1 MRPIYLVRLLA
12 FGLLAAVA
20 LGGCSRDKDR
30 WLNKK
35 YHELTARFN
44 PLYNGQVAYD
54 QAIKELSDAHNDDFT
69 QLILLDDWSA
79 AALNS
84 PPYQKAKRAVEK
96 ANKTIRGHSM
106 VFKGKQANPSVFD
119 AYLLMGR
126 AQFLMGLD
134 APASEAFSIVARLS
148 ADPNQQVEAQLER
161 VELLARQGNAALA
174 EPILYEVE
182 RKGVPKKWDYR
193 VHRIKARMAISGQDW
208 LGAAQEASSASAS
221 APRADLKARYAFL
234 AAQLFE
240 KASEPERARR
250 MYEACLKAQ
259 PRDYA
264 MLLEAQLRRSLN
276 GGGVNPKKL
285 FQELHELLREPKN
298 ADFADRIY
306 FSLGELA
313 QQWDEDDRAYGYY
326 QQSFAAGRSE
336 RPMVLGLA
344 YARHGALALERQAY
358 ARAQIDFDSAALVLP
373 ATFMG
378 REGFQKKAKSLKA
391 LVDALSL
398 AELGD
403 SLVRLSR
410 RSDAD
415 LERQFEAYA
424 ANLKKADDAEAE
436 RQRRLVQ
443 LAELRSA
450 SAELDAAAPA
460 AGGAAG
466 GGWAVYAPALRAKGA
481 AAFRQKF
488 GERPNVDNWRLR
500 SRSSEW
506 MQQAASGDK
515 ASKSG
520 SKDGTSDGDSDGT
533 FGGSADGKAGASD
546 GASDGNSGMLD
557 PEGPESRYLASYY
570 LKRIPR
576 KARELD
582 SVKQSACVAWSEVA
596 AAYRDG
602 MQDPPKAVSAYR
614 SALRGCP
621 DHPEAARW
629 WYALYRLHLGLKEN
643 LQADEAKKELLE
655 RFPDSEAAEILR
667 RGNVPRAAEAVPE
680 ASAAFYAL
688 RHAVSQRRW
697 RDALR
702 ASEGV
707 SWPESERAA
716 AALLRAMA
724 LGGLDGRA
732 AYADALRKVVADF
745 PSSPQAAAA
754 QTYLA
759 ELSAVPAQEPPVNAE
774 NLKLFVAA
782 PAAPHQMLLL
792 IPTGFDANAIRNTM
806 ARIHSVEFA
815 DKPLGLRP
823 LPWNDNFELIVV
835 DGFKSAAEALAYRD
849 KIRRN
854 PDLSKTLPMD
864 RCVFWPITV
873 PNFSHLYRTKDE
885 AAYRTFV
892 QRNYGT
898 L

>member
-1 MRPIYLVRLLA
+1 MTL
-12 FGLLAAVA
+12 VA
-20 LGGCSRDKDR
+20 LGGCSRDRDR

-54 QAIKELSDAHNDDFT
+54 QAIKELSEAHKDDFS
-69 QLILLDDWSA
+69 QLILLDDWSS

-106 VFKGKQANPSVFD
+106 VFKGKQANPAVFD

-182 RKGVPKKWDYR
+182 RKGLPKKWDYR
-193 VHRIKARMAISGQDW
+193 VHRIKARMAIAGQDW
-208 LGAAQEASSASAS
+208 LGAAQEASSASAL

-250 MYEACLKAQ
+250 MYESCLKAQ

-313 QQWDEDDRAYGYY
+313 QQWDEDDKAYGYY

-344 YARHGALALERQAY
+344 YARHGAMALERQAY
-358 ARAQIDFDSAALVLP
+358 ARAQVDFDSAALVLP
-373 ATFMG
+373 VTYVG

-391 LVDALSL
+391 LVDALTL

-403 SLVRLSR
+403 SLVRLSL

-415 LERQFEAYA
+415 LERQFEVYI
-424 ANLKKADDAEAE
+424 ANLKKAEDAEAE
-436 RQRRLVQ
+436 RQRRLAQ

-506 MQQAASGDK
+506 MQQTA
-515 ASKSG
+515 
-520 SKDGTSDGDSDGT
+520 
-533 FGGSADGKAGASD
+533 SADKPSKPGSRDDSSDGASD
-546 GASDGNSGMLD
+546 GASDGSADGKSGLLES
-557 PEGPESRYLASYY
+557 EGPESRYRTSYY
-570 LKRIPR
+570 LAQIPR
-576 KARELD
+576 KAHELD

-602 MQDPPKAVSAYR
+602 MQDPPKAVLAYR

-629 WYALYRLHLGLKEN
+629 WYALYRLHLSLKES
-643 LQADEAKKELLE
+643 LQAEEAQKELLE
-655 RFPDSEAAEILR
+655 RFPDSEASAILR
-667 RGNVPRAAEAVPE
+667 RGSAPREAASVPA

-688 RHAVSQRRW
+688 SDAVSQRRW

-707 SWPESERAA
+707 SWPESERAPA
-716 AALLRAMA
+716 SLLRAMA
-724 LGGLDGRA
+724 LGGLEGRA

-745 PSSPQAAAA
+745 PTSPQAAAA

-759 ELSAVPAQEPPVNAE
+759 ELAAVPAQEPPVNAE

-782 PAAPHQMLLL
+782 PAAPHQLLLL
-792 IPTGFDANAIRNTM
+792 IPTGFDANAIRNTL
-806 ARIHSVEFA
+806 ARIHSVDFA
-815 DKPLGLRP
+815 DKPLGLRT
-823 LPWNDNFELIVV
+823 LPWNDNFELIIV

-849 KIRRN
+849 QIRRN
-854 PDLSKTLPMD
+854 PELTKAIPME
-864 RCVFWPITV
+864 RSAFWPITV

>member
-54 QAIKELSDAHNDDFT
+54 QAIKELSEAHKDDFS

-106 VFKGKQANPSVFD
+106 VFKGKQANPAVFD

-148 ADPNQQVEAQLER
+148 EDPNQQVEAQLER

-174 EPILYEVE
+174 EPILFEVE

-193 VHRIKARMAISGQDW
+193 VHRIKARMAIAGQDW
-208 LGAAQEASSASAS
+208 LGAAQEASSASAT

-250 MYEACLKAQ
+250 MYEACLKSQ

-313 QQWDEDDRAYGYY
+313 QQWDEEDRAYGYY

-344 YARHGALALERQAY
+344 YARHGAMALERQAY
-358 ARAQIDFDSAALVLP
+358 ARAQVDFDSAALVLP
-373 ATFMG
+373 ATYMG

-391 LVDALSL
+391 LVDALTL

-403 SLVRLSR
+403 SLVRLSL

-415 LERQFEAYA
+415 LERQFEVYI
-424 ANLKKADDAEAE
+424 ANLKKAEDAEAE
-436 RQRRLVQ
+436 RQRRLAQ

-506 MQQAASGDK
+506 MQQTASADK
-515 ASKSG
+515 PSKPG
-520 SKDGTSDGDSDGT
+520 STDGSPDSSTDS
-533 FGGSADGKAGASD
+533 SADGK
-546 GASDGNSGMLD
+546 SGMLD
-557 PEGPESRYLASYY
+557 PEGPESRYRTSYY
-570 LKRIPR
+570 LAQIPR
-576 KARELD
+576 EARELD
-582 SVKQSACVAWSEVA
+582 SVKQSACVAWSDVA

-602 MQDPPKAVSAYR
+602 MQDPSKAVSAYR

-629 WYALYRLHLGLKEN
+629 WYALFRLHLGLKEN
-643 LQADEAKKELLE
+643 LQADEAKKVLLE
-655 RFPDSEAAEILR
+655 RFPDSEAAAILR
-667 RGNVPRAAEAVPE
+667 RGNAPREVESVSA
-680 ASAAFYAL
+680 ASAAFLAL
-688 RHAVSQRRW
+688 RDAVTQRRW

-707 SWPESERAA
+707 SWPESERAPA
-716 AALLRAMA
+716 SLLRAMA
-724 LGGLDGRA
+724 LGGLEGRA

-759 ELSAVPAQEPPVNAE
+759 ELAAVPAQEPPVNAE

-782 PAAPHQMLLL
+782 PAAPHQLLLL
-792 IPTGFDANAIRNTM
+792 IPTGFDANAIRNTL
-806 ARIHSVEFA
+806 ARIHSVDFA
-815 DKPLGLRP
+815 DKPLGLRT
-823 LPWNDNFELIVV
+823 LPWNDNFELIIV

-849 KIRRN
+849 QIRRN
-854 PDLSKTLPMD
+854 PELSKAIPME
-864 RCVFWPITV
+864 RSAFWPITV

>member
-54 QAIKELSDAHNDDFT
+54 QAIKELSEAHKDDFS

-106 VFKGKQANPSVFD
+106 VFKGKQANPAVFD

-148 ADPNQQVEAQLER
+148 EDPNQQVEAQLER

-174 EPILYEVE
+174 EPILFEVE

-193 VHRIKARMAISGQDW
+193 VHRIKARMAIAGQDW
-208 LGAAQEASSASAS
+208 LGAAQEASSASAL

-250 MYEACLKAQ
+250 MYEACLKSQ

-313 QQWDEDDRAYGYY
+313 QQWDEEDRAYGYY

-344 YARHGALALERQAY
+344 YARHGAMALERQAY
-358 ARAQIDFDSAALVLP
+358 ARAQVDFDSAALVLP
-373 ATFMG
+373 ATYMG

-391 LVDALSL
+391 LVDALTL

-403 SLVRLSR
+403 SLVRLSL

-415 LERQFEAYA
+415 LERQFEVYI
-424 ANLKKADDAEAE
+424 ANLKKAEDAEAE
-436 RQRRLVQ
+436 RQRRLAQ

-506 MQQAASGDK
+506 MQQTASADK
-515 ASKSG
+515 ASKPG
-520 SKDGTSDGDSDGT
+520 STDGSPDSSTDS
-533 FGGSADGKAGASD
+533 SADGK
-546 GASDGNSGMLD
+546 SGMLD
-557 PEGPESRYLASYY
+557 PEGPESRYRTSYY
-570 LKRIPR
+570 LAQIPR
-576 KARELD
+576 EARELD
-582 SVKQSACVAWSEVA
+582 SVKQSACVAWSDVA

-602 MQDPPKAVSAYR
+602 MQDPSKAVSAYR

-629 WYALYRLHLGLKEN
+629 WYALFRLHLGLKEN
-643 LQADEAKKELLE
+643 LQADEAKKVLLE
-655 RFPDSEAAEILR
+655 RFPDSEAAAILR
-667 RGNVPRAAEAVPE
+667 RGNAPREVESVSA
-680 ASAAFYAL
+680 ASAAFLAL
-688 RHAVSQRRW
+688 RDAVTQRRW

-707 SWPESERAA
+707 SWPESERAPA
-716 AALLRAMA
+716 SLLRAMA
-724 LGGLDGRA
+724 LGGLEGRA

-759 ELSAVPAQEPPVNAE
+759 ELAAVPAQEPTVNAE

-782 PAAPHQMLLL
+782 PSAPHQLLLL
-792 IPTGFDANAIRNTM
+792 IPTGFDANAIRNTL
-806 ARIHSVEFA
+806 ARIHSVDFA
-815 DKPLGLRP
+815 DKPLGLRT
-823 LPWNDNFELIVV
+823 LPWNDNFELIIV

-849 KIRRN
+849 QIRRN
-854 PDLSKTLPMD
+854 PELSKAIPME
-864 RCVFWPITV
+864 RSAFWPITV

>member
-1 MRPIYLVRLLA
+1 
-12 FGLLAAVA
+12 
-20 LGGCSRDKDR
+20 
-30 WLNKK
+30 
-35 YHELTARFN
+35 
-44 PLYNGQVAYD
+44 
-54 QAIKELSDAHNDDFT
+54 
-69 QLILLDDWSA
+69 
-79 AALNS
+79 
-84 PPYQKAKRAVEK
+84 
-96 ANKTIRGHSM
+96 M
-106 VFKGKQANPSVFD
+106 VFKGKQANPAVFD

-182 RKGVPKKWDYR
+182 RKGLPKKWDYR
-193 VHRIKARMAISGQDW
+193 VHRIKARMAIAGQDW
-208 LGAAQEASSASAS
+208 LGAAQEASSASAL

-250 MYEACLKAQ
+250 MYEACLKSQ

-313 QQWDEDDRAYGYY
+313 QQWDEEDRAYGYY

-344 YARHGALALERQAY
+344 YARHGAMALERQAY
-358 ARAQIDFDSAALVLP
+358 ARAQVDFDSAALVLP
-373 ATFMG
+373 ATYMG

-391 LVDALSL
+391 LVEALSL

-403 SLVRLSR
+403 SLVRLSL

-415 LERQFEAYA
+415 LERQFEVYI

-481 AAFRQKF
+481 ATFRQKF

-506 MQQAASGDK
+506 MQQTASANK
-515 ASKSG
+515 ASKPDSSEG
-520 SKDGTSDGDSDGT
+520 SPDGSPDS
-533 FGGSADGKAGASD
+533 SAEGK
-546 GASDGNSGMLD
+546 SGMLES
-557 PEGPESRYLASYY
+557 EGPESRYRVSYY
-570 LKRIPR
+570 LDQIPR
-576 KARELD
+576 KAHELD

-602 MQDPPKAVSAYR
+602 MQEPSKAVAAYR
-614 SALRGCP
+614 SAVRGCP

-629 WYALYRLHLGLKEN
+629 RYALYRLHLSLKEN
-643 LQADEAKKELLE
+643 LQADETQKELLE
-655 RFPDSEAAEILR
+655 RFPDSEAAAILG
-667 RGNVPRAAEAVPE
+667 RGNGPRAAEVIPV
-680 ASAAFYAL
+680 ASAAFLAL
-688 RHAVSQRRW
+688 RDAVSQRRW

-702 ASEGV
+702 AGEAI
-707 SWPESERAA
+707 SWPDSERAA

-724 LGGLDGRA
+724 LGGLEGRA

-759 ELSAVPAQEPPVNAE
+759 ELAAVPAQEPPVNAE
-774 NLKLFVAA
+774 NLKLFIAA

-792 IPTGFDANAIRNTM
+792 IPTGFDANAIRNTL
-806 ARIHSVEFA
+806 ARIHSVNFA

-823 LPWNDNFELIVV
+823 LPWNDNFELIIV

-849 KIRRN
+849 QIRRN
-854 PDLSKTLPMD
+854 PDLSKTLPME
-864 RCVFWPITV
+864 RTAFWPITV

>member
-54 QAIKELSDAHNDDFT
+54 QAIKELSEAHKDDFS

-106 VFKGKQANPSVFD
+106 VFKGKQANPAVFD

-148 ADPNQQVEAQLER
+148 EDPNQQVEAQLER

-174 EPILYEVE
+174 EPILFEVE

-193 VHRIKARMAISGQDW
+193 VHRIKARMAIAGQDW
-208 LGAAQEASSASAS
+208 LGAAQEASSASAT

-250 MYEACLKAQ
+250 MYEACLKSQ

-313 QQWDEDDRAYGYY
+313 QQWDEEDRAYGYY

-344 YARHGALALERQAY
+344 YARHGAMALERQAY
-358 ARAQIDFDSAALVLP
+358 ARAQVDFDSAALVLP
-373 ATFMG
+373 ATYMG

-391 LVDALSL
+391 LVDALTL

-403 SLVRLSR
+403 SLVRLSL

-415 LERQFEAYA
+415 LERQFEVYI
-424 ANLKKADDAEAE
+424 ANLKKAEDAEAE
-436 RQRRLVQ
+436 RQRRLAQ

-506 MQQAASGDK
+506 MQQTASADK
-515 ASKSG
+515 ASKPG
-520 SKDGTSDGDSDGT
+520 STDGSPDSSTDSST
-533 FGGSADGKAGASD
+533 DSSADGK
-546 GASDGNSGMLD
+546 SGMLD
-557 PEGPESRYLASYY
+557 PEGPESRYRTSYY
-570 LKRIPR
+570 LAQIPR
-576 KARELD
+576 GARELD
-582 SVKQSACVAWSEVA
+582 SVKQSACVAWSDVA

-602 MQDPPKAVSAYR
+602 MQDPSKAVSAYR

-629 WYALYRLHLGLKEN
+629 WYALFRLHLGLKEN
-643 LQADEAKKELLE
+643 LQADEAKKVLLE
-655 RFPDSEAAEILR
+655 RFPDSEAAAILR
-667 RGNVPRAAEAVPE
+667 RGNAPREVESVSA
-680 ASAAFYAL
+680 ASAAFLAL
-688 RHAVSQRRW
+688 RDAVTQRRW

-707 SWPESERAA
+707 SWPESERAPA
-716 AALLRAMA
+716 SLLRAMA
-724 LGGLDGRA
+724 LGGLEGRA

-759 ELSAVPAQEPPVNAE
+759 ELAAVPPQEPPVNAE

-792 IPTGFDANAIRNTM
+792 IPTGFDANAIRNTL
-806 ARIHSVEFA
+806 ARIHSVDFA
-815 DKPLGLRP
+815 DKPLGLRT
-823 LPWNDNFELIVV
+823 LPWNDNFELIIV

-849 KIRRN
+849 QIRRN
-854 PDLSKTLPMD
+854 PELSKAIPME
-864 RCVFWPITV
+864 RSAFWPITV

>member
-12 FGLLAAVA
+12 LGLLAAVA
-20 LGGCSRDKDR
+20 LGGCSRDRDR

-35 YHELTARFN
+35 YHLLTARFN

-54 QAIKELSDAHNDDFT
+54 QAIKELSEAHKDDFT

-106 VFKGKQANPSVFD
+106 VFKGKQANPAVFD

-182 RKGVPKKWDYR
+182 RKGLPKKWDYR
-193 VHRIKARMAISGQDW
+193 VHRIKARMAIAGQDW
-208 LGAAQEASSASAS
+208 LGAAQEASSASAL

-313 QQWDEDDRAYGYY
+313 QQWDEEDRAYGYY

-344 YARHGALALERQAY
+344 YARHGAMALERQAY
-358 ARAQIDFDSAALVLP
+358 ARAQVDFDSAALVLP

-391 LVDALSL
+391 LVEALSL

-403 SLVRLSR
+403 SLVRLSL

-415 LERQFEAYA
+415 LERQFEVYI

-481 AAFRQKF
+481 ATFRQKF

-506 MQQAASGDK
+506 MQQTASANK
-515 ASKSG
+515 ASKPDSSEG
-520 SKDGTSDGDSDGT
+520 SPDGSPDS
-533 FGGSADGKAGASD
+533 SAEGK
-546 GASDGNSGMLD
+546 SGMLES
-557 PEGPESRYLASYY
+557 EGPESRYRVSYY
-570 LKRIPR
+570 LDQIPR
-576 KARELD
+576 KAHELD

-602 MQDPPKAVSAYR
+602 MQEPSKAVAAYR
-614 SALRGCP
+614 SAVRGCP

-629 WYALYRLHLGLKEN
+629 WYALYRLHLSLKEN
-643 LQADEAKKELLE
+643 LQADETQKELLE
-655 RFPDSEAAEILR
+655 RFPDSEAAAILG
-667 RGNVPRAAEAVPE
+667 RGNGPRAAEVIPV
-680 ASAAFYAL
+680 ASAAFLAL
-688 RHAVSQRRW
+688 RDAVSQRRW

-724 LGGLDGRA
+724 LGGLEGRA

-759 ELSAVPAQEPPVNAE
+759 ELAAVPAQEPPVNAE
-774 NLKLFVAA
+774 NLKLFIAA

-792 IPTGFDANAIRNTM
+792 IPTGFDANAIRNTL
-806 ARIHSVEFA
+806 ARIHSVNFA

-823 LPWNDNFELIVV
+823 LPWNDNFELIIV

-849 KIRRN
+849 QIRRN
-854 PDLSKTLPMD
+854 PDLSKTLPME
-864 RCVFWPITV
+864 RTAFWPITV

>member
-12 FGLLAAVA
+12 LGLLAAVA
-20 LGGCSRDKDR
+20 LGGCSRDRDR
-30 WLNKK
+30 WINKK
-35 YHELTARFN
+35 YHLLTARFN

-54 QAIKELSDAHNDDFT
+54 QAIKELSEAHKDDFT
-69 QLILLDDWSA
+69 QLILLDDWSV

-106 VFKGKQANPSVFD
+106 VFKGKQANPAVFD

-182 RKGVPKKWDYR
+182 RKGLPKKWDYR
-193 VHRIKARMAISGQDW
+193 VHRIKARMAIAGQDW
-208 LGAAQEASSASAS
+208 LGAAQEASSASAL

-250 MYEACLKAQ
+250 MYEACLKSQ

-313 QQWDEDDRAYGYY
+313 QQWDEEDRAYGYY

-344 YARHGALALERQAY
+344 YARHGAMALERQAY
-358 ARAQIDFDSAALVLP
+358 ARAQVDFDSAALVLP

-391 LVDALSL
+391 LVEALSL

-403 SLVRLSR
+403 SLVRLSL

-415 LERQFEAYA
+415 LERQFEVYI

-481 AAFRQKF
+481 ATFRQKF

-506 MQQAASGDK
+506 MQQTASANK
-515 ASKSG
+515 ASKPDSSEG
-520 SKDGTSDGDSDGT
+520 SPDGSPDS
-533 FGGSADGKAGASD
+533 SAEGK
-546 GASDGNSGMLD
+546 SGMLES
-557 PEGPESRYLASYY
+557 EGPESRYRVSYY
-570 LKRIPR
+570 LDQIPR
-576 KARELD
+576 KAHELD

-602 MQDPPKAVSAYR
+602 MQEPSKAVAAYR
-614 SALRGCP
+614 SAVRGCP

-629 WYALYRLHLGLKEN
+629 WYALYRLHLSLKEN
-643 LQADEAKKELLE
+643 LQADETQKELLE
-655 RFPDSEAAEILR
+655 RFPDSEAAAILG
-667 RGNVPRAAEAVPE
+667 RGNGPRAAEVIPV
-680 ASAAFYAL
+680 ASAAFLAL
-688 RHAVSQRRW
+688 RDAVSQRRW

-702 ASEGV
+702 AGEAI
-707 SWPESERAA
+707 SWPDSERAA

-724 LGGLDGRA
+724 LGGLEGRA

-759 ELSAVPAQEPPVNAE
+759 ELAAVPAQEPPVNAE
-774 NLKLFVAA
+774 NLKLFIAA

-792 IPTGFDANAIRNTM
+792 IPTGFDANAIRNTL
-806 ARIHSVEFA
+806 ARIHSVNFA

-823 LPWNDNFELIVV
+823 LPWNDNFELIIV

-849 KIRRN
+849 QIRRN
-854 PDLSKTLPMD
+854 PDLSKTLPME
-864 RCVFWPITV
+864 RTAFWPITV

>member
-12 FGLLAAVA
+12 LGLLAAVA
-20 LGGCSRDKDR
+20 LGGCSRDRDR
-30 WLNKK
+30 WINKK
-35 YHELTARFN
+35 YHLLTARFN

-54 QAIKELSDAHNDDFT
+54 QAIKELSEAHKDDFT
-69 QLILLDDWSA
+69 QLILLDDWSV

-106 VFKGKQANPSVFD
+106 VFKGKQANPAVFD

-182 RKGVPKKWDYR
+182 RKGLPKKWDYR
-193 VHRIKARMAISGQDW
+193 VHRIKARMAIAGQDW
-208 LGAAQEASSASAS
+208 LGAAQEASSASAL

-313 QQWDEDDRAYGYY
+313 QQWDEEDRAYGYY

-344 YARHGALALERQAY
+344 YARHGAMALERQAY
-358 ARAQIDFDSAALVLP
+358 ARAQVDFDSAALVLP

-391 LVDALSL
+391 LVEALSL

-403 SLVRLSR
+403 SLVRLSL

-415 LERQFEAYA
+415 LERQFEVYI

-481 AAFRQKF
+481 ATFRQKF

-506 MQQAASGDK
+506 MQQTASANK
-515 ASKSG
+515 ASKPDSSEG
-520 SKDGTSDGDSDGT
+520 SPDGSPDS
-533 FGGSADGKAGASD
+533 SAEGK
-546 GASDGNSGMLD
+546 SGMLES
-557 PEGPESRYLASYY
+557 EGPESRYRVSYY
-570 LKRIPR
+570 LDQIPR
-576 KARELD
+576 KAHELD

-602 MQDPPKAVSAYR
+602 MQEPSKAVAAYR
-614 SALRGCP
+614 SAVRGCP

-629 WYALYRLHLGLKEN
+629 WYALYRLHLSLKEN
-643 LQADEAKKELLE
+643 LQADETQKELLE
-655 RFPDSEAAEILR
+655 RFPDSEAAAILG
-667 RGNVPRAAEAVPE
+667 RGNGPRAAEVIPV
-680 ASAAFYAL
+680 ASAAFLAL
-688 RHAVSQRRW
+688 RDAVSQRRW

-702 ASEGV
+702 AGEAI
-707 SWPESERAA
+707 SWPDSERAA

-724 LGGLDGRA
+724 LGGLEGRA

-759 ELSAVPAQEPPVNAE
+759 ELAAVPAQEPPVNAE
-774 NLKLFVAA
+774 NLKLFIAA

-792 IPTGFDANAIRNTM
+792 IPTGFDANAIRNTL
-806 ARIHSVEFA
+806 ARIHSVNFA

-823 LPWNDNFELIVV
+823 LPWNDNFELIIV

-849 KIRRN
+849 QIRRN
-854 PDLSKTLPMD
+854 PDLSKTLPME
-864 RCVFWPITV
+864 RTAFWPITV

>member
-12 FGLLAAVA
+12 LGLLAAVA
-20 LGGCSRDKDR
+20 LGGCSRDRDR
-30 WLNKK
+30 WINKK
-35 YHELTARFN
+35 YHLLTARFN

-54 QAIKELSDAHNDDFT
+54 QAIKELSEAHKDDFT

-106 VFKGKQANPSVFD
+106 VFKGKQANPAVFD

-182 RKGVPKKWDYR
+182 RKGLPKKWDYR
-193 VHRIKARMAISGQDW
+193 VHRIKARMAIAGQDW
-208 LGAAQEASSASAS
+208 LGAAQEASSASAL

-250 MYEACLKAQ
+250 MYEACLKSQ

-313 QQWDEDDRAYGYY
+313 QQWDEEDRAYGYY

-344 YARHGALALERQAY
+344 YARHGAMALERQAY
-358 ARAQIDFDSAALVLP
+358 ARAQVDFDSAALVLP
-373 ATFMG
+373 ATYMG

-391 LVDALSL
+391 LVEALSL

-403 SLVRLSR
+403 SLVRLSL

-415 LERQFEAYA
+415 LERQFEVYI

-436 RQRRLVQ
+436 RQRRLAQ

-481 AAFRQKF
+481 ATFRQKF

-506 MQQAASGDK
+506 MQQTASANK
-515 ASKSG
+515 ASKPDSSEG
-520 SKDGTSDGDSDGT
+520 SPDGSPDSSAEGKSD
-533 FGGSADGKAGASD
+533 
-546 GASDGNSGMLD
+546 MLES
-557 PEGPESRYLASYY
+557 EGPESRYRVSYY
-570 LKRIPR
+570 LDQIPR
-576 KARELD
+576 KAHELD

-602 MQDPPKAVSAYR
+602 MQEPSKAVAAYR
-614 SALRGCP
+614 SAVRGCP

-629 WYALYRLHLGLKEN
+629 WYALYRLHLSLKEN
-643 LQADEAKKELLE
+643 LQADETQKELLE
-655 RFPDSEAAEILR
+655 RFPDSEAAAILG
-667 RGNVPRAAEAVPE
+667 RGNGPRAAEVIPV
-680 ASAAFYAL
+680 ASAAFLAL
-688 RHAVSQRRW
+688 RDAVSQRRW

-724 LGGLDGRA
+724 LGGLEGRA

-759 ELSAVPAQEPPVNAE
+759 ELAAVPAQEPPVNAE

-792 IPTGFDANAIRNTM
+792 IPTGFDANAIRNTL
-806 ARIHSVEFA
+806 ARIHSVNFA

-823 LPWNDNFELIVV
+823 LPWNDNFELIIV

-849 KIRRN
+849 QIRRN
-854 PDLSKTLPMD
+854 PDLSKTLPME
-864 RCVFWPITV
+864 RTAFWPITV

>member
-54 QAIKELSDAHNDDFT
+54 QAIKELSEAHKDDFS

-106 VFKGKQANPSVFD
+106 VFKGKQANPAVFD

-148 ADPNQQVEAQLER
+148 EDPNQQVEAQLER

-174 EPILYEVE
+174 EPILFEVE

-193 VHRIKARMAISGQDW
+193 VHRIKARMAIAGQDW
-208 LGAAQEASSASAS
+208 LGAAQEASSASAL

-250 MYEACLKAQ
+250 MYEACLKSQ

-313 QQWDEDDRAYGYY
+313 QQWDEEDRAYGYY

-344 YARHGALALERQAY
+344 YARHGAMALERQAY
-358 ARAQIDFDSAALVLP
+358 ARAQVDFDSAALVLP
-373 ATFMG
+373 ATYMG

-391 LVDALSL
+391 LVDALTL

-403 SLVRLSR
+403 SLVRLSL

-415 LERQFEAYA
+415 LERQFEVYI
-424 ANLKKADDAEAE
+424 ANLKKAEDAEAE
-436 RQRRLVQ
+436 RQRRLAQ

-506 MQQAASGDK
+506 MQQTASADK
-515 ASKSG
+515 PSKPG
-520 SKDGTSDGDSDGT
+520 STDGSPDSSTDSST
-533 FGGSADGKAGASD
+533 DSSADGK
-546 GASDGNSGMLD
+546 SGMLD
-557 PEGPESRYLASYY
+557 PEGQESRYRTSYY
-570 LKRIPR
+570 LAQIPR
-576 KARELD
+576 EARELD
-582 SVKQSACVAWSEVA
+582 SVKQSACVAWSDVA

-602 MQDPPKAVSAYR
+602 MQDPSKAVSAYR

-629 WYALYRLHLGLKEN
+629 WYALFRLHLGLKEN
-643 LQADEAKKELLE
+643 LQADEAKKVLLE
-655 RFPDSEAAEILR
+655 RFPDSEAAAILR
-667 RGNVPRAAEAVPE
+667 RGNAPREVESVSA
-680 ASAAFYAL
+680 ASAAFLAL
-688 RHAVSQRRW
+688 RDAVTQRRW

-707 SWPESERAA
+707 SWPESERAPA
-716 AALLRAMA
+716 SLLRAMA
-724 LGGLDGRA
+724 LGGLEGRA

-759 ELSAVPAQEPPVNAE
+759 ELAAVPAQEPTVNAE

-782 PAAPHQMLLL
+782 PSAPHQLLLL
-792 IPTGFDANAIRNTM
+792 IPTGFDANAIRNTL
-806 ARIHSVEFA
+806 ARIHSVDFA
-815 DKPLGLRP
+815 DKPLGLRT
-823 LPWNDNFELIVV
+823 LPWNDNFELIIV

-849 KIRRN
+849 QIRRN
-854 PDLSKTLPMD
+854 PELSKAIPME
-864 RCVFWPITV
+864 RSAFWPITV

>member
-54 QAIKELSDAHNDDFT
+54 QAIKELSEAHKDDFS

-106 VFKGKQANPSVFD
+106 VFKGKQANPAVFD

-148 ADPNQQVEAQLER
+148 EDPNQQVEAQLER

-174 EPILYEVE
+174 EPILFEVE

-193 VHRIKARMAISGQDW
+193 VHRIKARMAIAGQDW
-208 LGAAQEASSASAS
+208 LGAAQEASSASAL

-250 MYEACLKAQ
+250 MYEACLKSQ

-313 QQWDEDDRAYGYY
+313 QQWDEEDRAYGYY

-344 YARHGALALERQAY
+344 YARHGAMALERQAY
-358 ARAQIDFDSAALVLP
+358 ARAQVDFDSAALVLP
-373 ATFMG
+373 ATYMG

-391 LVDALSL
+391 LVDALTL

-403 SLVRLSR
+403 SLVRLSL

-415 LERQFEAYA
+415 LERQFEVYI
-424 ANLKKADDAEAE
+424 ANLKKAEDAEAE
-436 RQRRLVQ
+436 RQRRLAQ

-506 MQQAASGDK
+506 MQQTASADK
-515 ASKSG
+515 PSKPG
-520 SKDGTSDGDSDGT
+520 STDGSPDSSTDSST
-533 FGGSADGKAGASD
+533 DSSADGK
-546 GASDGNSGMLD
+546 SGMLD
-557 PEGPESRYLASYY
+557 PEGPESRYRTAYY
-570 LKRIPR
+570 LAQIPR
-576 KARELD
+576 EARELD
-582 SVKQSACVAWSEVA
+582 SVKQSACVAWSDVA

-602 MQDPPKAVSAYR
+602 MQDPSKAVSAYR

-629 WYALYRLHLGLKEN
+629 WYALFRLHLGLKEN
-643 LQADEAKKELLE
+643 LQADEAKKVLLE
-655 RFPDSEAAEILR
+655 RFPDSEAAAILR
-667 RGNVPRAAEAVPE
+667 RGNAPREVESVSA
-680 ASAAFYAL
+680 ASAAFLAL
-688 RHAVSQRRW
+688 RDAVTQRRW

-707 SWPESERAA
+707 SWPESERAPA
-716 AALLRAMA
+716 SLLRAMA
-724 LGGLDGRA
+724 LGGLEGRA

-759 ELSAVPAQEPPVNAE
+759 ELAAVPAEEPTVNAE

-782 PAAPHQMLLL
+782 PSAPHQLLLL
-792 IPTGFDANAIRNTM
+792 IPTGFDANAIRNTL
-806 ARIHSVEFA
+806 ARIHSVDFA
-815 DKPLGLRP
+815 DKPLGLRT
-823 LPWNDNFELIVV
+823 LPWNDNFELIIV

-849 KIRRN
+849 QIRRN
-854 PDLSKTLPMD
+854 PELSKAIPME
-864 RCVFWPITV
+864 RSAFWPITV

>member
-1 MRPIYLVRLLA
+1 
-12 FGLLAAVA
+12 
-20 LGGCSRDKDR
+20 
-30 WLNKK
+30 
-35 YHELTARFN
+35 
-44 PLYNGQVAYD
+44 
-54 QAIKELSDAHNDDFT
+54 
-69 QLILLDDWSA
+69 
-79 AALNS
+79 
-84 PPYQKAKRAVEK
+84 
-96 ANKTIRGHSM
+96 
-106 VFKGKQANPSVFD
+106 
-119 AYLLMGR
+119 
-126 AQFLMGLD
+126 
-134 APASEAFSIVARLS
+134 
-148 ADPNQQVEAQLER
+148 
-161 VELLARQGNAALA
+161 
-174 EPILYEVE
+174 
-182 RKGVPKKWDYR
+182 
-193 VHRIKARMAISGQDW
+193 
-208 LGAAQEASSASAS
+208 
-221 APRADLKARYAFL
+221 
-234 AAQLFE
+234 
-240 KASEPERARR
+240 
-250 MYEACLKAQ
+250 
-259 PRDYA
+259 

-313 QQWDEDDRAYGYY
+313 QQWDEEDRAYGYY

-358 ARAQIDFDSAALVLP
+358 ARAQVDFDSAALVLP
-373 ATFMG
+373 ATYMG

-391 LVDALSL
+391 LVDALTL

-403 SLVRLSR
+403 SLVRLSL

-424 ANLKKADDAEAE
+424 ASLKKADEAEAE

-506 MQQAASGDK
+506 MQQATSGDK
-515 ASKSG
+515 ASKPG
-520 SKDGTSDGDSDGT
+520 SKDG
-533 FGGSADGKAGASD
+533 SADGTSDDASD
-546 GASDGNSGMLD
+546 GASDSGMLES
-557 PEGPESRYLASYY
+557 EGPESRYRASYY
-570 LKRIPR
+570 LAQIPR

-602 MQDPPKAVSAYR
+602 MQDPSKAVSAYR

-629 WYALYRLHLGLKEN
+629 WYALYRLHLSLKEN
-643 LQADEAKKELLE
+643 LQADEAKKVLLE
-655 RFPDSEAAEILR
+655 RFPDSEAAAILR
-667 RGNVPRAAEAVPE
+667 RGSAPRQAESVPA
-680 ASAAFYAL
+680 ASAAFLAL
-688 RHAVSQRRW
+688 RDAVTQRRW

-782 PAAPHQMLLL
+782 PAAPHQLLLL
-792 IPTGFDANAIRNTM
+792 IPTGFDANAIRNTL
-806 ARIHSVEFA
+806 ARIHSVDFA

-823 LPWNDNFELIVV
+823 LPWNDNFELIIV

-849 KIRRN
+849 QIRRN
-854 PDLSKTLPMD
+854 PELSKALPMD
-864 RCVFWPITV
+864 RCAFWPITV

>member
-12 FGLLAAVA
+12 LGLLAAVA

-106 VFKGKQANPSVFD
+106 VFKGKQANPVVFD

-182 RKGVPKKWDYR
+182 RKGVPKKWDYW
-193 VHRIKARMAISGQDW
+193 VHRIKARMAIAGQDW
-208 LGAAQEASSASAS
+208 LGAAQEASSASAL
-221 APRADLKARYAFL
+221 APRADLEARYAFL

-326 QQSFAAGRSE
+326 EQSFAAGRSE

-358 ARAQIDFDSAALVLP
+358 ARAQVDFDSAALVLP
-373 ATFMG
+373 VTFMG
-378 REGFQKKAKSLKA
+378 REGFQKKAKSLKT

-403 SLVRLSR
+403 SLVRLSL

-415 LERQFEAYA
+415 LELQFEAYA

-520 SKDGTSDGDSDGT
+520 SKV
-533 FGGSADGKAGASD
+533 GSADGSSD
-546 GASDGNSGMLD
+546 GKASTFES
-557 PEGPESRYLASYY
+557 EGPESRYRASYY
-570 LKRIPR
+570 LAQIPR

-643 LQADEAKKELLE
+643 PQADEVKKKLME

-667 RGNVPRAAEAVPE
+667 RGNGPRAAEAVPE
-680 ASAAFYAL
+680 ASAAFYVL
-688 RHAVSQRRW
+688 RDAVSQRRW

-716 AALLRAMA
+716 AALLCAMA
-724 LGGLDGRA
+724 RGGLDGRA
-732 AYADALRKVVADF
+732 AYADALRKVVANF

-759 ELSAVPAQEPPVNAE
+759 ELSAIPAQEPPVNAE

-792 IPTGFDANAIRNTM
+792 IPTGFDANAIRNTL
-806 ARIHSVEFA
+806 ARIHSRDFA

-849 KIRRN
+849 QIRRN
-854 PDLSKTLPMD
+854 PELSKALPME
-864 RCVFWPITV
+864 RSTFWPITV

-892 QRNYGT
+892 KRNYGT

>member
-54 QAIKELSDAHNDDFT
+54 QAIKELSEAHKDDFS

-106 VFKGKQANPSVFD
+106 VFKGKQANPAVFD

-148 ADPNQQVEAQLER
+148 EDPNQQVEAQLER

-174 EPILYEVE
+174 EPILFEVE

-193 VHRIKARMAISGQDW
+193 VHRIKARMAIAGQDW
-208 LGAAQEASSASAS
+208 LGAAQEASSASAT

-250 MYEACLKAQ
+250 MYEACLKSQ

-313 QQWDEDDRAYGYY
+313 QQWDEEDRAYGYY

-344 YARHGALALERQAY
+344 YARHGAMALERQAY
-358 ARAQIDFDSAALVLP
+358 ARAQVDFDSAALVLP
-373 ATFMG
+373 ATYMG

-391 LVDALSL
+391 LVDALTL

-403 SLVRLSR
+403 SLVRLSL

-415 LERQFEAYA
+415 LERQFEVYI

-436 RQRRLVQ
+436 RQRRLAQ

-481 AAFRQKF
+481 ATFRQKF

-506 MQQAASGDK
+506 MQQTASANK
-515 ASKSG
+515 ASKPDSSEG
-520 SKDGTSDGDSDGT
+520 SPDGSPDS
-533 FGGSADGKAGASD
+533 SAEGK
-546 GASDGNSGMLD
+546 SGMLES
-557 PEGPESRYLASYY
+557 EGPESRYRVSYY
-570 LKRIPR
+570 LDQIPR
-576 KARELD
+576 KAHELD

-602 MQDPPKAVSAYR
+602 MQEPSKAVAAYR
-614 SALRGCP
+614 SAVRGCP

-629 WYALYRLHLGLKEN
+629 WYALYRLHLSLKEN
-643 LQADEAKKELLE
+643 LQADETQKELLE
-655 RFPDSEAAEILR
+655 RFPDSEAAAILG
-667 RGNVPRAAEAVPE
+667 RGNGPRAAEVIPV
-680 ASAAFYAL
+680 ASAAFLAL
-688 RHAVSQRRW
+688 RDAVSQRRW

-702 ASEGV
+702 AGEAI
-707 SWPESERAA
+707 SWPDSERAA

-724 LGGLDGRA
+724 LGGLEGRA

-759 ELSAVPAQEPPVNAE
+759 ELAAVPAQEPPVNAE
-774 NLKLFVAA
+774 NLKLFIAA

-792 IPTGFDANAIRNTM
+792 IPTGFDANAIRNTL
-806 ARIHSVEFA
+806 ARIHSVNFA

-823 LPWNDNFELIVV
+823 LPWNDNFELIIV

-849 KIRRN
+849 QIRRN
-854 PDLSKTLPMD
+854 PDLSKTLPME
-864 RCVFWPITV
+864 RTAFWPITV

>member
-1 MRPIYLVRLLA
+1 
-12 FGLLAAVA
+12 
-20 LGGCSRDKDR
+20 
-30 WLNKK
+30 
-35 YHELTARFN
+35 
-44 PLYNGQVAYD
+44 
-54 QAIKELSDAHNDDFT
+54 
-69 QLILLDDWSA
+69 
-79 AALNS
+79 
-84 PPYQKAKRAVEK
+84 
-96 ANKTIRGHSM
+96 
-106 VFKGKQANPSVFD
+106 
-119 AYLLMGR
+119 
-126 AQFLMGLD
+126 
-134 APASEAFSIVARLS
+134 
-148 ADPNQQVEAQLER
+148 
-161 VELLARQGNAALA
+161 
-174 EPILYEVE
+174 
-182 RKGVPKKWDYR
+182 
-193 VHRIKARMAISGQDW
+193 
-208 LGAAQEASSASAS
+208 
-221 APRADLKARYAFL
+221 
-234 AAQLFE
+234 
-240 KASEPERARR
+240 
-250 MYEACLKAQ
+250 
-259 PRDYA
+259 
-264 MLLEAQLRRSLN
+264 
-276 GGGVNPKKL
+276 
-285 FQELHELLREPKN
+285 
-298 ADFADRIY
+298 
-306 FSLGELA
+306 
-313 QQWDEDDRAYGYY
+313 
-326 QQSFAAGRSE
+326 
-336 RPMVLGLA
+336 MVLGLA

-373 ATFMG
+373 ATYMG

-391 LVDALSL
+391 LVEALSL

-403 SLVRLSR
+403 SLVRLSL

-424 ANLKKADDAEAE
+424 ASLKKADEAEAE
-436 RQRRLVQ
+436 RQRRLAQ

-506 MQQAASGDK
+506 MQQTSSADK
-515 ASKSG
+515 ASKPG
-520 SKDGTSDGDSDGT
+520 STDGSPD
-533 FGGSADGKAGASD
+533 GSADGASD
-546 GASDGNSGMLD
+546 GASGGASDSGMLES
-557 PEGPESRYLASYY
+557 EGPESRYRTSYY
-570 LKRIPR
+570 LAQIPR

-655 RFPDSEAAEILR
+655 RFPGSEAAEILR
-667 RGNVPRAAEAVPE
+667 RGSAPRAAEAVPA
-680 ASAAFYAL
+680 ASAAFLAL
-688 RHAVSQRRW
+688 RDAVSQRRW

-707 SWPESERAA
+707 SWSESERAP

-724 LGGLDGRA
+724 LGGLEGRV
-732 AYADALRKVVADF
+732 AYAEALRKVVADF

-759 ELSAVPAQEPPVNAE
+759 ELSAIPKQEPPVNAE

-782 PAAPHQMLLL
+782 PAAPHQLLLL

-806 ARIHSVEFA
+806 ARIHSVDFA
-815 DKPLGLRP
+815 DKPLGLRT
-823 LPWNDNFELIVV
+823 LPWNDNFELIIV

-849 KIRRN
+849 QIRRK
-854 PDLSKTLPMD
+854 PELSKAIPME
-864 RCVFWPITV
+864 RSAFWPITV

>member
-1 MRPIYLVRLLA
+1 
-12 FGLLAAVA
+12 
-20 LGGCSRDKDR
+20 
-30 WLNKK
+30 
-35 YHELTARFN
+35 
-44 PLYNGQVAYD
+44 
-54 QAIKELSDAHNDDFT
+54 
-69 QLILLDDWSA
+69 
-79 AALNS
+79 
-84 PPYQKAKRAVEK
+84 
-96 ANKTIRGHSM
+96 
-106 VFKGKQANPSVFD
+106 
-119 AYLLMGR
+119 
-126 AQFLMGLD
+126 
-134 APASEAFSIVARLS
+134 LS

-182 RKGVPKKWDYR
+182 RKALPKKWDYR

-208 LGAAQEASSASAS
+208 LGAAQEASSASAL

-313 QQWDEDDRAYGYY
+313 QQWDEEDKAYGYY

-344 YARHGALALERQAY
+344 YARHGAMALERQAY
-358 ARAQIDFDSAALVLP
+358 ARAQVDFDSAALVLP
-373 ATFMG
+373 ATYMG

-391 LVDALSL
+391 LVEALSM

-403 SLVRLSR
+403 SLVRLSL

-415 LERQFEAYA
+415 LERQFEVYI

-506 MQQAASGDK
+506 MQQTASANK
-515 ASKSG
+515 VSKPG
-520 SKDGTSDGDSDGT
+520 SKDGSPDSSPDS
-533 FGGSADGKAGASD
+533 SAEGKTGK
-546 GASDGNSGMLD
+546 
-557 PEGPESRYLASYY
+557 PEFDGPESRYRVSYY
-570 LKRIPR
+570 LDQIPR
-576 KARELD
+576 KAHELD

-602 MQDPPKAVSAYR
+602 MQDPSKAVAAYR
-614 SALRGCP
+614 SAVRGCP

-629 WYALYRLHLGLKEN
+629 WYALYRLHLGLKES
-643 LQADEAKKELLE
+643 LQADETGKELLK
-655 RFPDSEAAEILR
+655 RFPDSEAAAILR
-667 RGNVPRAAEAVPE
+667 RGNGPRAAASVPA
-680 ASAAFYAL
+680 ASAAFLAL
-688 RHAVSQRRW
+688 RDAVSQRRW

-702 ASEGV
+702 VSEGV
-707 SWPESERAA
+707 SWPESERPA

-724 LGGLDGRA
+724 LGGLEGRA
-732 AYADALRKVVADF
+732 VYADALRKVVADF
-745 PSSPQAAAA
+745 PTSPQAAAA

-759 ELSAVPAQEPPVNAE
+759 ELSAIPAQEPPVNAE
-774 NLKLFVAA
+774 NFKLFIAA

-792 IPTGFDANAIRNTM
+792 IPTGFDANAIRNTL
-806 ARIHSVEFA
+806 ARIHSVNFA

-823 LPWNDNFELIVV
+823 LPWNENFELIIV

-849 KIRRN
+849 QIRRN
-854 PDLSKTLPMD
+854 PDLSKTLPLE
-864 RCVFWPITV
+864 RTAFWPITV

>member
-12 FGLLAAVA
+12 LGMLAAVA
-20 LGGCSRDKDR
+20 LGGCSRDRDR

-35 YHELTARFN
+35 YHLLTARFN

-54 QAIKELSDAHNDDFT
+54 QAIKELSEAHNDDFT
-69 QLILLDDWSA
+69 QLILLDDWSSA
-79 AALNS
+79 TLNS

-106 VFKGKQANPSVFD
+106 VFKGKQANPAVFD

-182 RKGVPKKWDYR
+182 RKALPKKWDYR

-208 LGAAQEASSASAS
+208 LGAAQEASSASAL

-250 MYEACLKAQ
+250 MYESCLKAQ

-313 QQWDEDDRAYGYY
+313 QQWDEEDKAYGYY

-344 YARHGALALERQAY
+344 YARHGAMALERQAY
-358 ARAQIDFDSAALVLP
+358 ARAQVDFDSAALVLP

-391 LVDALSL
+391 LVEALSL

-403 SLVRLSR
+403 SLVRLSL

-415 LERQFEAYA
+415 LERQFEVYI

-436 RQRRLVQ
+436 RQRRLIQ

-506 MQQAASGDK
+506 MQQTASANK
-515 ASKSG
+515 VSKPG
-520 SKDGTSDGDSDGT
+520 SKDGSPDSSPDS
-533 FGGSADGKAGASD
+533 SAEGKTGK
-546 GASDGNSGMLD
+546 
-557 PEGPESRYLASYY
+557 PEFDGPESRYRVSYY
-570 LKRIPR
+570 LDQIPR
-576 KARELD
+576 KAHELD

-602 MQDPPKAVSAYR
+602 MQDPPKAVLAYR

-629 WYALYRLHLGLKEN
+629 WYALYRLHLSLKEN
-643 LQADEAKKELLE
+643 LQADETQKELLE
-655 RFPDSEAAEILR
+655 RFPDSEAAAILR
-667 RGNVPRAAEAVPE
+667 RGNGPRAAEVIPV
-680 ASAAFYAL
+680 ASAAFLAL
-688 RHAVSQRRW
+688 RDAVSQRRW

-702 ASEGV
+702 VSEGV
-707 SWPESERAA
+707 SWPESERPA

-724 LGGLDGRA
+724 LGGLEGRA
-732 AYADALRKVVADF
+732 VYADALRKVVADF
-745 PSSPQAAAA
+745 PTSPQAAAA

-759 ELSAVPAQEPPVNAE
+759 ELSAIPAQEPPVNAE
-774 NLKLFVAA
+774 NFKLFIAA

-792 IPTGFDANAIRNTM
+792 IPTGFDANAIRNTL
-806 ARIHSVEFA
+806 ARIHSVNFA

-823 LPWNDNFELIVV
+823 LPWNENFELIIV

-849 KIRRN
+849 QIRRN
-854 PDLSKTLPMD
+854 PDLSKTLPME
-864 RCVFWPITV
+864 RTAFWPITV

>member
-54 QAIKELSDAHNDDFT
+54 QAIKELSEAHKDDFT

-106 VFKGKQANPSVFD
+106 VFKGKQANPAVFD

-134 APASEAFSIVARLS
+134 APASEAFSIVVRLS

-174 EPILYEVE
+174 EPILFEVE

-193 VHRIKARMAISGQDW
+193 VHRIKARMAIAGQDW

-313 QQWDEDDRAYGYY
+313 QQWDEEDRAYGYY

-358 ARAQIDFDSAALVLP
+358 ARAQVDFDSAALVLP
-373 ATFMG
+373 ATYVG

-391 LVDALSL
+391 LVDALTL

-403 SLVRLSR
+403 SWCGFRFGAMR
-410 RSDAD
+410 IW
-415 LERQFEAYA
+415 
-424 ANLKKADDAEAE
+424 
-436 RQRRLVQ
+436 
-443 LAELRSA
+443 SA
-450 SAELDAAAPA
+450 S
-460 AGGAAG
+460 
-466 GGWAVYAPALRAKGA
+466 LR
-481 AAFRQKF
+481 FI
-488 GERPNVDNWRLR
+488 
-500 SRSSEW
+500 SR
-506 MQQAASGDK
+506 
-515 ASKSG
+515 
-520 SKDGTSDGDSDGT
+520 
-533 FGGSADGKAGASD
+533 
-546 GASDGNSGMLD
+546 
-557 PEGPESRYLASYY
+557 
-570 LKRIPR
+570 I
-576 KARELD
+576 
-582 SVKQSACVAWSEVA
+582 
-596 AAYRDG
+596 
-602 MQDPPKAVSAYR
+602 
-614 SALRGCP
+614 
-621 DHPEAARW
+621 
-629 WYALYRLHLGLKEN
+629 
-643 LQADEAKKELLE
+643 
-655 RFPDSEAAEILR
+655 
-667 RGNVPRAAEAVPE
+667 
-680 ASAAFYAL
+680 
-688 RHAVSQRRW
+688 
-697 RDALR
+697 
-702 ASEGV
+702 
-707 SWPESERAA
+707 
-716 AALLRAMA
+716 
-724 LGGLDGRA
+724 
-732 AYADALRKVVADF
+732 
-745 PSSPQAAAA
+745 
-754 QTYLA
+754 
-759 ELSAVPAQEPPVNAE
+759 
-774 NLKLFVAA
+774 
-782 PAAPHQMLLL
+782 
-792 IPTGFDANAIRNTM
+792 
-806 ARIHSVEFA
+806 
-815 DKPLGLRP
+815 
-823 LPWNDNFELIVV
+823 
-835 DGFKSAAEALAYRD
+835 
-849 KIRRN
+849 
-854 PDLSKTLPMD
+854 
-864 RCVFWPITV
+864 
-873 PNFSHLYRTKDE
+873 
-885 AAYRTFV
+885 
-892 QRNYGT
+892 
-898 L
+898 

>member
-54 QAIKELSDAHNDDFT
+54 QAIKELSEAHKDDFT

-106 VFKGKQANPSVFD
+106 VFKGKQANPAVFD

-148 ADPNQQVEAQLER
+148 EDPNQQVEAQLER

-174 EPILYEVE
+174 EPILFEVE
-182 RKGVPKKWDYR
+182 RKGMPKKWDYR
-193 VHRIKARMAISGQDW
+193 VHRIKARMAIAGQDW

-221 APRADLKARYAFL
+221 APRADLEARYAFL

-240 KASEPERARR
+240 KASEPDRARR

-313 QQWDEDDRAYGYY
+313 QQWDEEDRAYGYY

-358 ARAQIDFDSAALVLP
+358 ARAQVDFDSAALVLP
-373 ATFMG
+373 ATYVG

-391 LVDALSL
+391 LVDALTL

-403 SLVRLSR
+403 SLVRLSL

-424 ANLKKADDAEAE
+424 ASLKKADDAEAE
-436 RQRRLVQ
+436 RQRRLAQ

-520 SKDGTSDGDSDGT
+520 SKDGSPEGSSD
-533 FGGSADGKAGASD
+533 GSADASAEGKT
-546 GASDGNSGMLD
+546 GNTQ
-557 PEGPESRYLASYY
+557 PEGPESRYRASYY
-570 LKRIPR
+570 LAQIPR
-576 KARELD
+576 IARELD

-643 LQADEAKKELLE
+643 LQADEAKKVLLE
-655 RFPDSEAAEILR
+655 RFPDSEAAGILR
-667 RGNVPRAAEAVPE
+667 RGSAPRQAESIPV
-680 ASAAFYAL
+680 ASAAFLAL
-688 RHAVSQRRW
+688 RDAVTQRRW
-697 RDALR
+697 RDALL

-707 SWPESERAA
+707 TWPESERAA

-759 ELSAVPAQEPPVNAE
+759 ELSAVPVPEPPVNAE

-792 IPTGFDANAIRNTM
+792 IPTGFDANAIRNTL
-806 ARIHSVEFA
+806 ARIHSVDFA

-823 LPWNDNFELIVV
+823 LPWNDNFELIIV

-849 KIRRN
+849 QIRRN
-854 PDLSKTLPMD
+854 LELSKALPMD
-864 RCVFWPITV
+864 RCAFWPITV
-873 PNFSHLYRTKDE
+873 PNFSHLYRIKDE

>member
-54 QAIKELSDAHNDDFT
+54 QAIKELSEAHKDDFT

-106 VFKGKQANPSVFD
+106 VFKGKQANPAVFD

-148 ADPNQQVEAQLER
+148 EDPNQQVEAQLER

-174 EPILYEVE
+174 EPILFEVE
-182 RKGVPKKWDYR
+182 RKGMPKKWDYR
-193 VHRIKARMAISGQDW
+193 VHRIKARMAIAGQDW

-221 APRADLKARYAFL
+221 APRADLEARYAFL

-240 KASEPERARR
+240 KASEPDRARR

-313 QQWDEDDRAYGYY
+313 QQWDEEDRAYGYY

-358 ARAQIDFDSAALVLP
+358 ARAQVDFDSAALVLP
-373 ATFMG
+373 ATYVG

-391 LVDALSL
+391 LVDALTL

-403 SLVRLSR
+403 SLVRLSL

-424 ANLKKADDAEAE
+424 ASLKKADDAEAE
-436 RQRRLVQ
+436 RQRRLAQ

-520 SKDGTSDGDSDGT
+520 SKDGSPEGSS
-533 FGGSADGKAGASD
+533 GGYADASAEGKT
-546 GASDGNSGMLD
+546 GNTQ
-557 PEGPESRYLASYY
+557 PEGPESRYRASYY
-570 LKRIPR
+570 LAQIPR
-576 KARELD
+576 IARELD

-643 LQADEAKKELLE
+643 LQADEAKKVLLE
-655 RFPDSEAAEILR
+655 RFPDSEAAGILR
-667 RGNVPRAAEAVPE
+667 RGSAPRQAESIPV
-680 ASAAFYAL
+680 ASAAFLAL
-688 RHAVSQRRW
+688 RDAVTQRRW

-707 SWPESERAA
+707 TWPESERAA

-759 ELSAVPAQEPPVNAE
+759 ELSAVPVPEPPVNAE

-792 IPTGFDANAIRNTM
+792 IPTGFDANAIRNTL
-806 ARIHSVEFA
+806 ARIHSVDFA

-823 LPWNDNFELIVV
+823 LPWNDNFELIIV

-849 KIRRN
+849 QIRRN
-854 PDLSKTLPMD
+854 LELSKALPMD
-864 RCVFWPITV
+864 RCAFWPITV

>member
-54 QAIKELSDAHNDDFT
+54 QAIKELSEAHKDDFS

-106 VFKGKQANPSVFD
+106 VFKGKQANPAVFD

-148 ADPNQQVEAQLER
+148 EDPNQQVEAQLER

-174 EPILYEVE
+174 EPILFEVE

-193 VHRIKARMAISGQDW
+193 VHRIKARMAIAGQDW
-208 LGAAQEASSASAS
+208 LGAAQEASSASAT

-250 MYEACLKAQ
+250 MYEACLKSQ

-313 QQWDEDDRAYGYY
+313 QQWDEEDRAYGYY

-344 YARHGALALERQAY
+344 YARHGAMALERQAY
-358 ARAQIDFDSAALVLP
+358 ARAQVDFDSAALVLP
-373 ATFMG
+373 ATYMG

-391 LVDALSL
+391 LVDALTL

-403 SLVRLSR
+403 SLVRLSL

-415 LERQFEAYA
+415 LERQFEVYI
-424 ANLKKADDAEAE
+424 ANLKKAEDAEAE
-436 RQRRLVQ
+436 RQRRLAQ

-506 MQQAASGDK
+506 MQQTASADK
-515 ASKSG
+515 PSKPG
-520 SKDGTSDGDSDGT
+520 STDGSPDSSTDS
-533 FGGSADGKAGASD
+533 SADGK
-546 GASDGNSGMLD
+546 SGMLD
-557 PEGPESRYLASYY
+557 PEGPESRYRTSYY
-570 LKRIPR
+570 LAQIPR
-576 KARELD
+576 EARELD
-582 SVKQSACVAWSEVA
+582 SVKQSACVAWSDVA

-602 MQDPPKAVSAYR
+602 MQDPSKAVSAYR

-629 WYALYRLHLGLKEN
+629 WYALFRLHLGLKEN
-643 LQADEAKKELLE
+643 LQADEAKKVLLE
-655 RFPDSEAAEILR
+655 RFPDSEAAAILR
-667 RGNVPRAAEAVPE
+667 RGNAPREVESVSA
-680 ASAAFYAL
+680 ASAAFLAL
-688 RHAVSQRRW
+688 RDAVTQRRW

-707 SWPESERAA
+707 SWPESERAPA
-716 AALLRAMA
+716 SLLRAMA
-724 LGGLDGRA
+724 LGGLEGRA

-759 ELSAVPAQEPPVNAE
+759 ELAAVPAQEPTVNAE

-782 PAAPHQMLLL
+782 PSAPHQLLLL
-792 IPTGFDANAIRNTM
+792 IPTGFDANAIRNTL
-806 ARIHSVEFA
+806 ARIHSVDFA
-815 DKPLGLRP
+815 DKPLGLRT
-823 LPWNDNFELIVV
+823 LPWNDNFELIIV

-849 KIRRN
+849 QIRRN
-854 PDLSKTLPMD
+854 PELSKAIPME
-864 RCVFWPITV
+864 RSAFWPITV

>member
-12 FGLLAAVA
+12 LGLLAAVA

-106 VFKGKQANPSVFD
+106 VFKGKQANPVVFD

-182 RKGVPKKWDYR
+182 RKGVPKKWDYW
-193 VHRIKARMAISGQDW
+193 VHRIKARMAIAGQDW
-208 LGAAQEASSASAS
+208 LGAAQEASSASAL
-221 APRADLKARYAFL
+221 APRADLEARYAFL

-326 QQSFAAGRSE
+326 EQSFAAGRSE

-358 ARAQIDFDSAALVLP
+358 ARAQVDFDSAALVLP
-373 ATFMG
+373 VTFMG
-378 REGFQKKAKSLKA
+378 REGFQKKAKSLKT

-403 SLVRLSR
+403 SLVRLSL

-415 LERQFEAYA
+415 LELQFEAYA

-520 SKDGTSDGDSDGT
+520 SKVGSSDGS
-533 FGGSADGKAGASD
+533 SDGKASTFE
-546 GASDGNSGMLD
+546 S
-557 PEGPESRYLASYY
+557 EGPESRYRASYY
-570 LKRIPR
+570 LAQIPR

-643 LQADEAKKELLE
+643 PQADEVKKKLME

-667 RGNVPRAAEAVPE
+667 RGNGPRAAEAVPE
-680 ASAAFYAL
+680 ASAAFYVL
-688 RHAVSQRRW
+688 RNAVSQRRW

-716 AALLRAMA
+716 AALLCAMA
-724 LGGLDGRA
+724 RGGLDGRA
-732 AYADALRKVVADF
+732 AYADALRKVVANF

-759 ELSAVPAQEPPVNAE
+759 ELSAIPAQEPPVNAE

-792 IPTGFDANAIRNTM
+792 IPTGFDANAIRNTL
-806 ARIHSVEFA
+806 ARIHSRDFA

-849 KIRRN
+849 QIRRN
-854 PDLSKTLPMD
+854 PELSKALPME
-864 RCVFWPITV
+864 RSTFWPITV

-892 QRNYGT
+892 KRNYGT

>member
-12 FGLLAAVA
+12 LGLLAAVA
-20 LGGCSRDKDR
+20 LGGCSRDRDR

-35 YHELTARFN
+35 YHLLTARFN

-54 QAIKELSDAHNDDFT
+54 QAIKELSEAHKDDFT

-106 VFKGKQANPSVFD
+106 VFKGKQANPAVFD

-182 RKGVPKKWDYR
+182 RKGLPKKWDYR
-193 VHRIKARMAISGQDW
+193 VHRIKARMAIAGQDW
-208 LGAAQEASSASAS
+208 LGAAQEASSASAL

-313 QQWDEDDRAYGYY
+313 QQWDEEDRAYGYY

-344 YARHGALALERQAY
+344 YARHGAMALERQAY
-358 ARAQIDFDSAALVLP
+358 ARAQVDFDSAALVLP

-391 LVDALSL
+391 LVEALSL

-403 SLVRLSR
+403 SLVRLSL

-415 LERQFEAYA
+415 LERQFEVYI

-481 AAFRQKF
+481 ATFRQKF

-506 MQQAASGDK
+506 MQQTASANK
-515 ASKSG
+515 ASKPDSSEG
-520 SKDGTSDGDSDGT
+520 SPDGSPDSSAEGKSD
-533 FGGSADGKAGASD
+533 
-546 GASDGNSGMLD
+546 MLES
-557 PEGPESRYLASYY
+557 EGPESRYRVSYY
-570 LKRIPR
+570 LDQIPR
-576 KARELD
+576 KAHELD

-602 MQDPPKAVSAYR
+602 MQEPSKAVAAYR
-614 SALRGCP
+614 SAVRGCP

-629 WYALYRLHLGLKEN
+629 WYALYRLHLSLKEN
-643 LQADEAKKELLE
+643 LQADETQKELLE
-655 RFPDSEAAEILR
+655 RFPDSEAAAILG
-667 RGNVPRAAEAVPE
+667 RGNGPRAAEVIPV
-680 ASAAFYAL
+680 ASAAFLAL
-688 RHAVSQRRW
+688 RDAVSQRRW

-724 LGGLDGRA
+724 LGGLEGRA

-759 ELSAVPAQEPPVNAE
+759 ELAAVPAQEPPVNAE

-792 IPTGFDANAIRNTM
+792 IPTGFDANAIRNTL
-806 ARIHSVEFA
+806 ARIHSVNFA

-823 LPWNDNFELIVV
+823 LPWNDNFELIIV

-849 KIRRN
+849 QIRRN
-854 PDLSKTLPMD
+854 PDLSKTLPME
-864 RCVFWPITV
+864 RTAFWPITV

>member
-54 QAIKELSDAHNDDFT
+54 QAIKELSEAHKDDFS

-106 VFKGKQANPSVFD
+106 VFKGKQANPAVFD

-148 ADPNQQVEAQLER
+148 EDPNQQVEAQLER

-174 EPILYEVE
+174 EPILFDVE

-193 VHRIKARMAISGQDW
+193 VHRIKARMAIAGQDW
-208 LGAAQEASSASAS
+208 LGAAQEASSASAL

-313 QQWDEDDRAYGYY
+313 QQWDEEDRAYGYY

-344 YARHGALALERQAY
+344 YARHGAMALERQAY
-358 ARAQIDFDSAALVLP
+358 ARAQVDFDSAALVLP
-373 ATFMG
+373 ATYMG

-391 LVDALSL
+391 LVDALTL

-403 SLVRLSR
+403 SLVRLSL

-415 LERQFEAYA
+415 LERQFEVYI
-424 ANLKKADDAEAE
+424 ANLKKAEDAEAE
-436 RQRRLVQ
+436 RQRRLAQ

-506 MQQAASGDK
+506 MQQTASADK
-515 ASKSG
+515 ASKPG
-520 SKDGTSDGDSDGT
+520 STEGSPDSSTDSST
-533 FGGSADGKAGASD
+533 DSSADGK
-546 GASDGNSGMLD
+546 SGMLH
-557 PEGPESRYLASYY
+557 PEGPESRYRTSYY
-570 LKRIPR
+570 LAQIPR
-576 KARELD
+576 GARELD
-582 SVKQSACVAWSEVA
+582 SVKQSACVAWSDVA

-602 MQDPPKAVSAYR
+602 MQDPSKAVSAYR

-629 WYALYRLHLGLKEN
+629 WYALFRLHLGLKEN
-643 LQADEAKKELLE
+643 LQADEAKKVLLE
-655 RFPDSEAAEILR
+655 RFPDSEAAAILR
-667 RGNVPRAAEAVPE
+667 RGNAPREVESVPA
-680 ASAAFYAL
+680 ASAAFLAL
-688 RHAVSQRRW
+688 RDAVTQRRW

-707 SWPESERAA
+707 SWPESERAPA
-716 AALLRAMA
+716 SLLRAMA
-724 LGGLDGRA
+724 LGGLEGRA

-759 ELSAVPAQEPPVNAE
+759 ELAAVPAQEPTVNAE

-792 IPTGFDANAIRNTM
+792 IPTGFDANAIRNTL
-806 ARIHSVEFA
+806 ARIHSVDFA
-815 DKPLGLRP
+815 DKPLGLRT
-823 LPWNDNFELIVV
+823 LPWNDNFELIIV

-849 KIRRN
+849 QIRRN
-854 PDLSKTLPMD
+854 PELSKAIPME
-864 RCVFWPITV
+864 RSAFWPITV

>member
-54 QAIKELSDAHNDDFT
+54 QAIKELSEAHKDDFS

-106 VFKGKQANPSVFD
+106 VFKGKQANPAVFD

-148 ADPNQQVEAQLER
+148 EDPNQQVEAQLER

-174 EPILYEVE
+174 EPILFEVE

-193 VHRIKARMAISGQDW
+193 VHRIKARMAIAGQDW

-234 AAQLFE
+234 AAQLYE

-250 MYEACLKAQ
+250 MYEACLKSQ

-313 QQWDEDDRAYGYY
+313 QQWDEEDRAYGYY

-344 YARHGALALERQAY
+344 YARHGAMALERQAY
-358 ARAQIDFDSAALVLP
+358 ARAQVDFDSAALVLP
-373 ATFMG
+373 ATYMG

-391 LVDALSL
+391 LVDALTL

-403 SLVRLSR
+403 SLVRLSL

-415 LERQFEAYA
+415 LERQFEVYI
-424 ANLKKADDAEAE
+424 ANLKKAEDAEAE
-436 RQRRLVQ
+436 RQRRLAQ

-506 MQQAASGDK
+506 MQQTASADK
-515 ASKSG
+515 PSKPG
-520 SKDGTSDGDSDGT
+520 STDGSLD
-533 FGGSADGKAGASD
+533 GSADGSPGTSDGASD
-546 GASDGNSGMLD
+546 GASDGKSGMLD
-557 PEGPESRYLASYY
+557 PEGPESRYRTSYY
-570 LKRIPR
+570 LAQIPR
-576 KARELD
+576 EARELD
-582 SVKQSACVAWSEVA
+582 SVKHSACVAWSDVA

-602 MQDPPKAVSAYR
+602 MQDPSKAVSAYR

-621 DHPEAARW
+621 DHPEAVRW
-629 WYALYRLHLGLKEN
+629 WYALFRLHLGLKEN
-643 LQADEAKKELLE
+643 LQADEAKKVLLE
-655 RFPDSEAAEILR
+655 RFPDSEAAAILR
-667 RGNVPRAAEAVPE
+667 RGNAPREVESVSA
-680 ASAAFYAL
+680 ASAAFLAL
-688 RHAVSQRRW
+688 RDAVTQRRW

-707 SWPESERAA
+707 SWPESERAPA
-716 AALLRAMA
+716 SLLRAMA
-724 LGGLDGRA
+724 LGGLEGRA

-792 IPTGFDANAIRNTM
+792 IPTGFDANAIRNTL
-806 ARIHSVEFA
+806 ARIHSVDFA
-815 DKPLGLRP
+815 DKPLGLRT
-823 LPWNDNFELIVV
+823 LPWNDNFELIIV

-849 KIRRN
+849 QIRRN
-854 PDLSKTLPMD
+854 PELSKAIPME
-864 RCVFWPITV
+864 RSAFWPITV

>member
-12 FGLLAAVA
+12 LGLLAAVA
-20 LGGCSRDKDR
+20 LGGCSRDRDR
-30 WLNKK
+30 WINKK
-35 YHELTARFN
+35 YHLLTARFN

-54 QAIKELSDAHNDDFT
+54 QAIKELSEAHKDDFT
-69 QLILLDDWSA
+69 QLILLDDWSV

-106 VFKGKQANPSVFD
+106 VFKGKQANPAVFD

-182 RKGVPKKWDYR
+182 RKGLPKKWDYR
-193 VHRIKARMAISGQDW
+193 VHRIKARMAIAGQDW
-208 LGAAQEASSASAS
+208 LGAAQEASSASAL

-313 QQWDEDDRAYGYY
+313 QQWDEEDRAYGYY

-344 YARHGALALERQAY
+344 YARHGAMALERQAY
-358 ARAQIDFDSAALVLP
+358 ARAQVDFDSAALVLP
-373 ATFMG
+373 ATYMG

-391 LVDALSL
+391 LVEALSL

-403 SLVRLSR
+403 SLVRLSL

-415 LERQFEAYA
+415 LERQFEVYI

-481 AAFRQKF
+481 ATFRQKF

-506 MQQAASGDK
+506 MQQTASANK
-515 ASKSG
+515 ASKPDSSEG
-520 SKDGTSDGDSDGT
+520 SPDGSPDS
-533 FGGSADGKAGASD
+533 SAEGK
-546 GASDGNSGMLD
+546 SGMLES
-557 PEGPESRYLASYY
+557 EGPESRYRVSYY
-570 LKRIPR
+570 LDQIPR
-576 KARELD
+576 KAHELD

-602 MQDPPKAVSAYR
+602 MQEPSKAVAAYR
-614 SALRGCP
+614 SAVRGCP

-629 WYALYRLHLGLKEN
+629 WYALYRLHLSLKEN
-643 LQADEAKKELLE
+643 LQADETQKELLE
-655 RFPDSEAAEILR
+655 RFPDSEAAAILG
-667 RGNVPRAAEAVPE
+667 RGNGPRAAEVIPV
-680 ASAAFYAL
+680 ASAAFLAL
-688 RHAVSQRRW
+688 RDAVSQRRW

-702 ASEGV
+702 AGEAI
-707 SWPESERAA
+707 SWPDSERAA

-724 LGGLDGRA
+724 LGGLEGRA

-759 ELSAVPAQEPPVNAE
+759 ELAAVPAQEPPVNAE
-774 NLKLFVAA
+774 NLKLFIAA

-792 IPTGFDANAIRNTM
+792 IPTGFDANAIRNTL
-806 ARIHSVEFA
+806 ARIHSVNFA

-823 LPWNDNFELIVV
+823 LPWNDNFELIIV

-849 KIRRN
+849 QIRRN
-854 PDLSKTLPMD
+854 PDLSKTLPME
-864 RCVFWPITV
+864 RTAFWPITV

>member
-12 FGLLAAVA
+12 LGLLAAVA
-20 LGGCSRDKDR
+20 LGGCSRDRDR
-30 WLNKK
+30 WINKK
-35 YHELTARFN
+35 YHLLTARFN

-54 QAIKELSDAHNDDFT
+54 QAIKELSEAHKDDFT
-69 QLILLDDWSA
+69 QLILLDDWSV

-106 VFKGKQANPSVFD
+106 VFKGKQANPAVFD

-182 RKGVPKKWDYR
+182 RKGLPKKWDYR
-193 VHRIKARMAISGQDW
+193 VHRIKARMAIAGQDW
-208 LGAAQEASSASAS
+208 LGAAQEASSASAL

-313 QQWDEDDRAYGYY
+313 QQWDEEDRAYGYY

-344 YARHGALALERQAY
+344 YARHGAMALERQAY
-358 ARAQIDFDSAALVLP
+358 ARAQVDFDSAALVLP

-391 LVDALSL
+391 LVEALSL

-403 SLVRLSR
+403 SLVRLSL

-415 LERQFEAYA
+415 LERQFEVFI

-481 AAFRQKF
+481 ATFRQKF

-506 MQQAASGDK
+506 MQQTASANK
-515 ASKSG
+515 ASKPDSSEG
-520 SKDGTSDGDSDGT
+520 SPDGSPDS
-533 FGGSADGKAGASD
+533 SAEGK
-546 GASDGNSGMLD
+546 SGMLES
-557 PEGPESRYLASYY
+557 EGPESRYRVSYY
-570 LKRIPR
+570 LDQIPR
-576 KARELD
+576 KAHELD

-602 MQDPPKAVSAYR
+602 MQEPSKAVAAYR
-614 SALRGCP
+614 SAVRGCP

-629 WYALYRLHLGLKEN
+629 WYALYRLHLSLKEN
-643 LQADEAKKELLE
+643 LQADETQKELLE
-655 RFPDSEAAEILR
+655 RFPDSEAAAILG
-667 RGNVPRAAEAVPE
+667 RGNGPRAAEVIPV
-680 ASAAFYAL
+680 ASAAFLAL
-688 RHAVSQRRW
+688 RDAVSQRRW

-702 ASEGV
+702 AGEAI
-707 SWPESERAA
+707 SWPDSERAA

-724 LGGLDGRA
+724 LGGLEGRA

-759 ELSAVPAQEPPVNAE
+759 ELAAVPAQEPPVNAE
-774 NLKLFVAA
+774 NLKLFIAA

-792 IPTGFDANAIRNTM
+792 IPTGFDANAIRNTL
-806 ARIHSVEFA
+806 ARIHSVNFA

-823 LPWNDNFELIVV
+823 LPWNDNFELIIV

-849 KIRRN
+849 QIRRN
-854 PDLSKTLPMD
+854 PDLSKTLPME
-864 RCVFWPITV
+864 RTAFWPITV

>member
-12 FGLLAAVA
+12 LGLLAAVA
-20 LGGCSRDKDR
+20 LGGCSRDRDR
-30 WLNKK
+30 WINKK
-35 YHELTARFN
+35 YHLLTARFN

-54 QAIKELSDAHNDDFT
+54 QAIKELSEAHKDDFT
-69 QLILLDDWSA
+69 QLILLDDWSV

-106 VFKGKQANPSVFD
+106 VFKGKQANPAVFD

-182 RKGVPKKWDYR
+182 RKGLPKKWDYR
-193 VHRIKARMAISGQDW
+193 VHRIKARMAIAGQDW
-208 LGAAQEASSASAS
+208 LGAAQEASSASAL

-250 MYEACLKAQ
+250 MYEACLKSQ

-313 QQWDEDDRAYGYY
+313 QQWDEEDRAYGYY

-344 YARHGALALERQAY
+344 YARHGAMALERQAY
-358 ARAQIDFDSAALVLP
+358 ARAQVDFDSAALVLP
-373 ATFMG
+373 ATYMG

-391 LVDALSL
+391 LVEALSL

-403 SLVRLSR
+403 SLVRLSL

-415 LERQFEAYA
+415 LERQFEVYI

-481 AAFRQKF
+481 ATFRQKF

-506 MQQAASGDK
+506 MQQTASANK
-515 ASKSG
+515 ASKPDSSEG
-520 SKDGTSDGDSDGT
+520 SPDGSPDS
-533 FGGSADGKAGASD
+533 SAEGK
-546 GASDGNSGMLD
+546 SGMLES
-557 PEGPESRYLASYY
+557 EGPESRYRVSYY
-570 LKRIPR
+570 LDQIPR
-576 KARELD
+576 KAHELD

-602 MQDPPKAVSAYR
+602 MQEPSKAVAAYR
-614 SALRGCP
+614 SAVRGCP

-629 WYALYRLHLGLKEN
+629 WYALYRLHLSLKEN
-643 LQADEAKKELLE
+643 LQADETQKELLE
-655 RFPDSEAAEILR
+655 RFPDSEAAAILG
-667 RGNVPRAAEAVPE
+667 RGNGPRAAEVIPV
-680 ASAAFYAL
+680 ASAAFLAL
-688 RHAVSQRRW
+688 RDAVSQRRW

-702 ASEGV
+702 AGEAI
-707 SWPESERAA
+707 SWPDSERAA

-724 LGGLDGRA
+724 LGGLEGRA

-759 ELSAVPAQEPPVNAE
+759 ELAAVPAQEPPVNAE
-774 NLKLFVAA
+774 NLKLFIAA

-792 IPTGFDANAIRNTM
+792 IPTGFDANAIRNTL
-806 ARIHSVEFA
+806 ARIHSVNFA

-823 LPWNDNFELIVV
+823 LPWNDNFELIIV

-849 KIRRN
+849 QIRRN
-854 PDLSKTLPMD
+854 PDLSKTLPME
-864 RCVFWPITV
+864 RTAFWPITV

>member
-12 FGLLAAVA
+12 LGMLAAVA
-20 LGGCSRDKDR
+20 LGGCSRDRDR

-35 YHELTARFN
+35 YHLLTARFN

-54 QAIKELSDAHNDDFT
+54 QAIKELSEAHKDDFT
-69 QLILLDDWSA
+69 QLILLDDWSSA
-79 AALNS
+79 TLNS

-106 VFKGKQANPSVFD
+106 VFKGKQANPAVFD

-182 RKGVPKKWDYR
+182 RKDLPRKWDYR

-208 LGAAQEASSASAS
+208 LGAAQEASSASAL

-313 QQWDEDDRAYGYY
+313 QQWDEEDKAYGYY

-344 YARHGALALERQAY
+344 YARHGAMALERQAY
-358 ARAQIDFDSAALVLP
+358 ARAQVDFDSAALVLP

-391 LVDALSL
+391 LVEALSL

-403 SLVRLSR
+403 SLVRLSL

-415 LERQFEAYA
+415 LERQFEVYI

-506 MQQAASGDK
+506 MQQTASANR
-515 ASKSG
+515 ASKPG
-520 SKDGTSDGDSDGT
+520 SREGSPDGSPDSSPDS
-533 FGGSADGKAGASD
+533 SAEGKTGKLEFD
-546 GASDGNSGMLD
+546 
-557 PEGPESRYLASYY
+557 GPESRYRVSYY
-570 LKRIPR
+570 LDQIPR
-576 KARELD
+576 KAHELD

-602 MQDPPKAVSAYR
+602 MQDPSKAVSAYR
-614 SALRGCP
+614 SAVRGCP

-629 WYALYRLHLGLKEN
+629 WYALYRLHLSLKES
-643 LQADEAKKELLE
+643 LQADETQKELLE
-655 RFPDSEAAEILR
+655 RFPDSEAAAILR
-667 RGNVPRAAEAVPE
+667 RGNGPRAAEVIPV
-680 ASAAFYAL
+680 ASAAFLAL
-688 RHAVSQRRW
+688 RDAVSQRRW

-702 ASEGV
+702 VSEGV

-724 LGGLDGRA
+724 LGGLEGRA
-732 AYADALRKVVADF
+732 AYADALRKVVTDF
-745 PSSPQAAAA
+745 PTSPQAAAA

-759 ELSAVPAQEPPVNAE
+759 ELSAIPAQEPPVNAE
-774 NLKLFVAA
+774 NFKLFIAA

-792 IPTGFDANAIRNTM
+792 IPTGFDANAIRNTL
-806 ARIHSVEFA
+806 ARIHSVNFA

-823 LPWNDNFELIVV
+823 LPWNENFELIIV

-849 KIRRN
+849 QIRRN
-854 PDLSKTLPMD
+854 PDLSKTLPME
-864 RCVFWPITV
+864 RTAFWPITV

>member
-12 FGLLAAVA
+12 LGLLAAVA
-20 LGGCSRDKDR
+20 LGGCSRDRDR
-30 WLNKK
+30 WINKK
-35 YHELTARFN
+35 YHLLTARFN

-54 QAIKELSDAHNDDFT
+54 QAIKELSEAHKDDFT
-69 QLILLDDWSA
+69 QLILLDDWSV

-106 VFKGKQANPSVFD
+106 VFKGKQANPAVFD

-182 RKGVPKKWDYR
+182 RKGLPKKWDYR
-193 VHRIKARMAISGQDW
+193 VHRIKARMAIAGQDW
-208 LGAAQEASSASAS
+208 LGAAQEASSASAL

-250 MYEACLKAQ
+250 MYEACLKSQ

-313 QQWDEDDRAYGYY
+313 QQWDEEDRAYGYY

-344 YARHGALALERQAY
+344 YARHGAMALERQAY
-358 ARAQIDFDSAALVLP
+358 ARAQVDFDSAALVLP
-373 ATFMG
+373 ATYMG

-391 LVDALSL
+391 LVEALSL

-403 SLVRLSR
+403 SLVRLSL

-415 LERQFEAYA
+415 LERQFEVYI

-436 RQRRLVQ
+436 RQRRLAQ

-481 AAFRQKF
+481 ATFRQKF

-506 MQQAASGDK
+506 MQQTASANK
-515 ASKSG
+515 ASKPDSSEG
-520 SKDGTSDGDSDGT
+520 SPDGSPDS
-533 FGGSADGKAGASD
+533 SAEGK
-546 GASDGNSGMLD
+546 SGMLES
-557 PEGPESRYLASYY
+557 EGPESRYRASYY
-570 LKRIPR
+570 LDQIPR
-576 KARELD
+576 KAHELD

-602 MQDPPKAVSAYR
+602 MQEPSKAVAAYR
-614 SALRGCP
+614 SAVRGCP

-629 WYALYRLHLGLKEN
+629 WYALYRLHLSLKEN
-643 LQADEAKKELLE
+643 LQADETQKELLE
-655 RFPDSEAAEILR
+655 RFPDSEAAAILG
-667 RGNVPRAAEAVPE
+667 RGNGPRAAEVIPV
-680 ASAAFYAL
+680 ASAAFLAL
-688 RHAVSQRRW
+688 RDAVSQRRW

-702 ASEGV
+702 AGEAI
-707 SWPESERAA
+707 SWPDSERAA

-724 LGGLDGRA
+724 LGGLEGRA

-759 ELSAVPAQEPPVNAE
+759 ELAAVPAQEPPVNAE
-774 NLKLFVAA
+774 NLKLFIAA

-792 IPTGFDANAIRNTM
+792 IPTGFDANAIRNTL
-806 ARIHSVEFA
+806 ARIHSVNFA

-823 LPWNDNFELIVV
+823 LPWNDNFELIIV

-849 KIRRN
+849 QIRRN
-854 PDLSKTLPMD
+854 PDLSKTLPME
-864 RCVFWPITV
+864 RTAFWPITV

>member
-54 QAIKELSDAHNDDFT
+54 QAIKELSEAHKDDFS

-84 PPYQKAKRAVEK
+84 PPYLKAKRAVEK

-106 VFKGKQANPSVFD
+106 VFKGKQANPAVFD

-148 ADPNQQVEAQLER
+148 EDPNQQVEAQLER

-174 EPILYEVE
+174 EPILFEVE

-193 VHRIKARMAISGQDW
+193 VHRIKARMAIAGQDW
-208 LGAAQEASSASAS
+208 LGAAQEASSASAL

-234 AAQLFE
+234 AAQLYE

-250 MYEACLKAQ
+250 MYEACLKSQ

-313 QQWDEDDRAYGYY
+313 QQWDEEDRAYGYY

-344 YARHGALALERQAY
+344 YARHGAMALERQAY
-358 ARAQIDFDSAALVLP
+358 ARAQVDFDSAALVLP
-373 ATFMG
+373 ATYMG

-391 LVDALSL
+391 LVDALTL

-403 SLVRLSR
+403 SLVRLSL

-415 LERQFEAYA
+415 LERQFEVYI
-424 ANLKKADDAEAE
+424 ANLKKAEDAEAE
-436 RQRRLVQ
+436 RQRRLAQ

-506 MQQAASGDK
+506 MQQTASADK
-515 ASKSG
+515 PSKPG
-520 SKDGTSDGDSDGT
+520 STDGSPDSSTDS
-533 FGGSADGKAGASD
+533 SADGK
-546 GASDGNSGMLD
+546 SGMLD
-557 PEGPESRYLASYY
+557 PEGPESRYRTSYY
-570 LKRIPR
+570 LAQIPR
-576 KARELD
+576 EARELD
-582 SVKQSACVAWSEVA
+582 SVKQSACVAWSDVA

-602 MQDPPKAVSAYR
+602 MQDPSKAVSAYR

-629 WYALYRLHLGLKEN
+629 WYALFRLHLGLKEN
-643 LQADEAKKELLE
+643 LQADEAKKVLLE
-655 RFPDSEAAEILR
+655 RFPDSEAAAILR
-667 RGNVPRAAEAVPE
+667 RGNAPREVESVSA
-680 ASAAFYAL
+680 ASAAFLAL
-688 RHAVSQRRW
+688 RDAVTQRRW

-707 SWPESERAA
+707 SWPESERAPA
-716 AALLRAMA
+716 SLLRAMA
-724 LGGLDGRA
+724 LGGLEGRA

-759 ELSAVPAQEPPVNAE
+759 ELAAVPAQEPTVNAE

-792 IPTGFDANAIRNTM
+792 IPTGFDANAIRNTL
-806 ARIHSVEFA
+806 ARIHSVDFA
-815 DKPLGLRP
+815 DKPLGLRT
-823 LPWNDNFELIVV
+823 LPWNDNFELIIV

-849 KIRRN
+849 QIRRN
-854 PDLSKTLPMD
+854 PELSKAIPME
-864 RCVFWPITV
+864 RSAFWPITV

>member
-12 FGLLAAVA
+12 LGLLAAVA
-20 LGGCSRDKDR
+20 LGGCSRDRDR

-35 YHELTARFN
+35 YHLLTARFN

-54 QAIKELSDAHNDDFT
+54 QAIKELSEAHKDDFT
-69 QLILLDDWSA
+69 QLILLDDWSS

-106 VFKGKQANPSVFD
+106 VFKGKQANPAVFD

-182 RKGVPKKWDYR
+182 RKGLPKKWDYR
-193 VHRIKARMAISGQDW
+193 VHRIKARMAIAGQDW
-208 LGAAQEASSASAS
+208 LGAAQEASSASAL

-313 QQWDEDDRAYGYY
+313 QQWDEEDRAYGYY

-344 YARHGALALERQAY
+344 YARHGAMALERQAY
-358 ARAQIDFDSAALVLP
+358 ARAQVDFDSAALVLP

-391 LVDALSL
+391 LVEALSL

-403 SLVRLSR
+403 SLVRLSL

-415 LERQFEAYA
+415 LERQFEVYI

-481 AAFRQKF
+481 ATFRQKF

-506 MQQAASGDK
+506 MQQTASANK
-515 ASKSG
+515 ASKPDSSEG
-520 SKDGTSDGDSDGT
+520 SPDGSPDS
-533 FGGSADGKAGASD
+533 SAEGK
-546 GASDGNSGMLD
+546 SGMLES
-557 PEGPESRYLASYY
+557 EGPESRYRVSYY
-570 LKRIPR
+570 LDQIPR
-576 KARELD
+576 KAHELD

-602 MQDPPKAVSAYR
+602 MQEPSKAVAAYR
-614 SALRGCP
+614 SAVRGCP

-629 WYALYRLHLGLKEN
+629 WYALYRLHLSLKEN
-643 LQADEAKKELLE
+643 LQADETQKELLE
-655 RFPDSEAAEILR
+655 RFPDSEAAAILG
-667 RGNVPRAAEAVPE
+667 RGNGPRAAEVIPV
-680 ASAAFYAL
+680 ASAAFLAL
-688 RHAVSQRRW
+688 RDAVSQRRW

-702 ASEGV
+702 AGEAI
-707 SWPESERAA
+707 SWPDSERAA

-724 LGGLDGRA
+724 LGGLEGRA

-759 ELSAVPAQEPPVNAE
+759 ELAAVPAQEPPVNAE
-774 NLKLFVAA
+774 NLKLFIAA

-792 IPTGFDANAIRNTM
+792 IPTGFDANAIRNTL
-806 ARIHSVEFA
+806 ARIHSVNFA

-823 LPWNDNFELIVV
+823 LPWNDNFELIIV

-849 KIRRN
+849 QIRRN
-854 PDLSKTLPMD
+854 PDLSKTLPME
-864 RCVFWPITV
+864 RTAFWPITV

>member
-54 QAIKELSDAHNDDFT
+54 QAIKELSEAHKDDFT

-106 VFKGKQANPSVFD
+106 VFKGKQANPAVFD

-148 ADPNQQVEAQLER
+148 EDPNQQVEAQLER

-193 VHRIKARMAISGQDW
+193 VHRIKARMAIAGQDW
-208 LGAAQEASSASAS
+208 LGAAQEASSASAL

-313 QQWDEDDRAYGYY
+313 QQWDEEDRAYGYY

-358 ARAQIDFDSAALVLP
+358 ARAQVDFDSAALVLP
-373 ATFMG
+373 ATYMG

-391 LVDALSL
+391 LVDALTL

-403 SLVRLSR
+403 SLVRLSL

-415 LERQFEAYA
+415 LERQFEVYI
-424 ANLKKADDAEAE
+424 ANLKKAEDAEAE
-436 RQRRLVQ
+436 RQRRLAQ

-506 MQQAASGDK
+506 MQQTASADK
-515 ASKSG
+515 PSKPG
-520 SKDGTSDGDSDGT
+520 STDGSPDSSTDS
-533 FGGSADGKAGASD
+533 SADGK
-546 GASDGNSGMLD
+546 SGMLD
-557 PEGPESRYLASYY
+557 PEGLESRYRTSYY
-570 LKRIPR
+570 LAQIPR
-576 KARELD
+576 EARELD

-602 MQDPPKAVSAYR
+602 MQDPSKAVSAYR

-629 WYALYRLHLGLKEN
+629 WYALFRLHLGLKEN
-643 LQADEAKKELLE
+643 LQADEAKKVLLE
-655 RFPDSEAAEILR
+655 RFPDSEAAAILR
-667 RGNVPRAAEAVPE
+667 RGSAPRQAESVPA
-680 ASAAFYAL
+680 ASAAFLAL
-688 RHAVSQRRW
+688 RDAVTQRRW

-707 SWPESERAA
+707 SWPESERAPA
-716 AALLRAMA
+716 SLLRAMA
-724 LGGLDGRA
+724 LGGLEGRA

-782 PAAPHQMLLL
+782 PAAPHQLLLL
-792 IPTGFDANAIRNTM
+792 IPTGFDANAIRNTL
-806 ARIHSVEFA
+806 ARIHSVDFA
-815 DKPLGLRP
+815 DKPLGLRT
-823 LPWNDNFELIVV
+823 LPWNDNFELIIV

-849 KIRRN
+849 QIRRN
-854 PDLSKTLPMD
+854 PELSKAIPME
-864 RCVFWPITV
+864 RSAFWPITV